1 MLELLLPVCLY
12 TWFRV
17 FRAAA
22 RNSKQVLE
30 AYELITTQSV
40 LVTTRRYAATIS
52 VASFVIRIVSF
63 GERTLFQSEGSEGK
77 YCCLY
82 LYFYIYILG
91 RKQKLHL
98 K

>member
-52 VASFVIRIVSF
+52 VASFVIRIMSF
-63 GERTLFQSEGSEGK
+63 GESTFFQSEGSEGN

-82 LYFYIYILG
+82 LYILYPYFG
-91 RKQKLHL
+91 PKTEVAS
-98 K
+98 